1 MGWATSSAPDTNG
14 GTPAVVA
21 HNENLDDIADDT
33 K

>member
-1 MGWATSSAPDTNG
+1 LGYIIGAC

-21 HNENLDDIADDT
+21 HNENPDDIADDT